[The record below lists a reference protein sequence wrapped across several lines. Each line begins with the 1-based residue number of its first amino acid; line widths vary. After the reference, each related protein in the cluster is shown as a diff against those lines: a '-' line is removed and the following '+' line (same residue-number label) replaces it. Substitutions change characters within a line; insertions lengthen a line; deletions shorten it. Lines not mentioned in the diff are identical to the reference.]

1 MQGILIKEKF
11 KKILL
16 LLINKIFWMKGR
28 PLADKDFS
36 EKQLIYFKLVEPF
49 IIYEFTFCYVCKYY
63 VDAVI

>member
-1 MQGILIKEKF
+1 
-11 KKILL
+11 
-16 LLINKIFWMKGR
+16 MKGR

-36 EKQLIYFKLVEPF
+36 EKQLIYFKLVEPI